1 MFLSLHWDC
10 NGGPRSRT
18 LNPQPL
24 IDRFTVSVR
33 VLSSRHAEMCSD
45 GDANLS
51 LAFARS
57 KASRRTAALALCSRP
72 LLTSARSGPLL
83 KGPAENCP
91 RRCFSRSS
99 AVSSD
104 IYLLSLARLV
114 NLGWGERDGASTD
127 HICPETCF
135 QQHERSRRTVPLS
148 SQPGGPFKSPH
159 IAQTGVSLQ
168 LFQLRLPIPSG
179 QVRFDRF
186 KTREIIRSLFLKRQ
200 L

>member
-1 MFLSLHWDC
+1 M
-10 NGGPRSRT
+10 
-18 LNPQPL
+18 
-24 IDRFTVSVR
+24 R
-33 VLSSRHAEMCSD
+33 VLSSKRAEMCSV
-45 GDANLS
+45 GDTNLS
-51 LAFARS
+51 P
-57 KASRRTAALALCSRP
+57 RTCQIKGVAENCNTGALQ
-72 LLTSARSGPLL
+72 SAIADERWLGPTRPLL

-91 RRCFSRSS
+91 RRRFSRSS
-99 AVSSD
+99 AVSCD

-148 SQPGGPFKSPH
+148 SQPSGPFKSPRM
-159 IAQTGVSLQ
+159 AQTGVPFQ
-168 LFQLRLPIPSG
+168 LFQVRLPTPSG

>member
-1 MFLSLHWDC
+1 MFRHKLVPRICQIKGAAESC
-10 NGGPRSRT
+10 NTGALRSAIADERLLGPTR
-18 LNPQPL
+18 
-24 IDRFTVSVR
+24 
-33 VLSSRHAEMCSD
+33 
-45 GDANLS
+45 
-51 LAFARS
+51 
-57 KASRRTAALALCSRP
+57 
-72 LLTSARSGPLL
+72 PLL

-91 RRCFSRSS
+91 RRCGSRSS
-99 AVSSD
+99 AVSCD

-114 NLGWGERDGASTD
+114 NLGWGGRGGGDGASAD
-127 HICPETCF
+127 HICPATCF

-168 LFQLRLPIPSG
+168 LFQVRLPIPSG

-186 KTREIIRSLFLKRQ
+186 KTLEIIRSLFLKRQ